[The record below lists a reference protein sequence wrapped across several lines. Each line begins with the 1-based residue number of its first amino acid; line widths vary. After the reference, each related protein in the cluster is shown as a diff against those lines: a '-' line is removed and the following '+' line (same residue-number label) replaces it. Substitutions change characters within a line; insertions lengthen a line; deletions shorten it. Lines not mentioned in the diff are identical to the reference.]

1 MVPQSQIAEET
12 MSHKKTAYDERLG
25 EVRKR
30 FVGSLHKRLDAIAEE
45 TRKPDDASARET
57 QLEKV
62 HRMLHDMVGN
72 ASMLELHDVQNKIQP
87 ALTLVESRHEHDAPL
102 SQDDLAQIDEALAA
116 GRLVA
121 TNLREQYT
129 V

>member
-1 MVPQSQIAEET
+1 MVPQSQIVEET
-12 MSHKKTAYDERLG
+12 MSHKKTAYDERLA

-30 FVGSLHKRLDAIAEE
+30 FVRSINTRLDDIAEE
-45 TRKPDDASARET
+45 TRKPNDASAPET

-62 HRMLHDMVGN
+62 HRLLHDMVGN
-72 ASMLELHDVQNKIQP
+72 AAMLELHEFQNKIQP
-87 ALTLVESRHEHDAPL
+87 ALTLVESRHEHDAPF

-116 GRLVA
+116 GHLVA

-129 V
+129 A

>member
-1 MVPQSQIAEET
+1 
-12 MSHKKTAYDERLG
+12 MSDKKSSYDERLG

-30 FVGSLHKRLDAIAEE
+30 FVGSLHERLDTIAEE

-62 HRMLHDMVGN
+62 HRLLHDLVGN
-72 ASMLELHDVQNKIQP
+72 AAMLELHDVQNEIQP

-102 SQDDLAQIDEALAA
+102 SHDDLAQIDKALAA

-121 TNLREQYT
+121 TNLERQYT
-129 V
+129 A